1 MRPGNDKQASTGVA
15 GSRLAPQKGTS
26 MRLGCRSLQAGREF
40 LKALASDLA
49 TAASRLWLLL
59 TANRRRTRSPLPSMS
74 QGPGIGRMLWRFSIL
89 GFASICAGALAAV
102 MLWGL
107 FGSPPEPR
115 RRDAGTLRSQFEVGK
130 GESVGGIGPLKV
142 TGGPR
147 QDIGRESG
155 AQGRREAKVT
165 SPSIAF
171 PNASPP
177 APSDDSGGASADR
190 SSRVSNCANQP
201 IDGLRRPCEAGSSSP
216 DAAQPKKAT
225 REGHTETG
233 AGADESQ
240 LVRTEPQ
247 DRGPAARQEE
257 ISMTLM
263 DLRPPAQCEVA
274 LCAARYASFHAAD
287 CTYQPYGGGPRS
299 LCELST
305 RSAELAPQMSRRATD
320 PRSEAKETQVAESPD
335 EVPKSAMTAPAG
347 AQCNVTLCAVTYA
360 SFHAADCTYQPHGG
374 GPRRICAR

>member
-1 MRPGNDKQASTGVA
+1 
-15 GSRLAPQKGTS
+15 

-49 TAASRLWLLL
+49 TAASRLRLLL
-59 TANRRRTRSPLPSMS
+59 TANRRQTRSPLPSTPSRIS

-102 MLWGL
+102 VLWGL

-115 RRDAGTLRSQFEVGK
+115 RRDADALRSQFEVRK
-130 GESVGGIGPLKV
+130 GEPIGGIGPLK
-142 TGGPR
+142 GKGASR
-147 QDIGRESG
+147 RDIGREAG

-165 SPSIAF
+165 SPSIEF
-171 PNASPP
+171 PRASPP
-177 APSDDSGGASADR
+177 APSDDGGGASGDR
-190 SSRVSNCANQP
+190 SSRVSNCANQR

-216 DAAQPKKAT
+216 EAAQPEKET

-233 AGADESQ
+233 AGPDQSQ

-247 DRGPAARQEE
+247 DRGLAARQEE
-257 ISMTLM
+257 ISTTLM
-263 DLRPPAQCEVA
+263 DLRPPAQCNVA

-287 CTYQPYGGGPRS
+287 CTYQPYGGEPRS

-305 RSAELAPQMSRRATD
+305 RSAEVAPQMSRTATN
-320 PRSEAKETQVAESPD
+320 PRSEAKDTQDAESPD

-347 AQCNVTLCAVTYA
+347 AQCNLTLCAARYA
-360 SFHAADCTYQPHGG
+360 SFHAADCSYQPHGG
-374 GPRRICAR
+374 GPRRICGR